1 MVWSGWFGGRYC
13 CCLGSGVGRSLC
25 LLSYSLCL
33 SPEFP
38 GRQASGGSSSESAAD
53 RRCCMVVGC
62 RFLGLL
68 AAGSFP
74 VPGFSGV

>member
-1 MVWSGWFGGRYC
+1 MVWSGWLGGRYC
-13 CCLGSGVGRSLC
+13 CCLCPGVDRSLC
-25 LLSYSLCL
+25 LLSCSLSL
-33 SPEFP
+33 SVEFP

-53 RRCCMVVGC
+53 KRCSMVVGC

>member
-13 CCLGSGVGRSLC
+13 SSLCSGVDRSLC
-25 LLSYSLCL
+25 FLSCSLCL

-53 RRCCMVVGC
+53 RRCSMVVGC

-68 AAGSFP
+68 AVGAFP